1 MQKLL
6 LQTSAPGLLALTEL
20 SLHQGSADPRS
31 NPNSSIGCIRLLT
44 NLQTLS
50 IDGFRYTPIER
61 RAVRSLRALTAL
73 RLHGYIH
80 HQLYQSEL
88 ECAASCCFRSLLSL
102 DLEFVVPHSRHCP
115 PSETAMRDLR
125 RDVLERFQPVVCAL
139 PLHLGARITVTTLEH
154 CQY

>member
-6 LQTSAPGLLALTEL
+6 LQTSAPGLLALTDL
-20 SLHQGSADPRS
+20 SLHQGKPNKDPKS

-50 IDGFRYTPIER
+50 IDGFRYTPSER

-80 HQLYQSEL
+80 HRRYQSKL
-88 ECAASCCFRSLLSL
+88 ECAARCCFRSLLSL
-102 DLEFVVPHSRHCP
+102 DLEFVVPHRRHCP

-125 RDVLERFQPVVCAL
+125 RDVLERFQPVTCVHTH
-139 PLHLGARITVTTLEH
+139 P
-154 CQY
+154 